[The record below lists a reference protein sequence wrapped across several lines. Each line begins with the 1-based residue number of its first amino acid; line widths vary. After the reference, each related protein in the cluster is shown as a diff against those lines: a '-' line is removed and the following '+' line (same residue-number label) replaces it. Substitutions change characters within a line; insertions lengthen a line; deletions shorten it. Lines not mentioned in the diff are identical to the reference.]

1 MRQII
6 TKSSKALICWP
17 NTVLSPFYRLTRSIF
32 TVTPS
37 FFKESKYYSH
47 SLCLNEKARL
57 RETKVLSTVKAH
69 PRRRGPKSPIQSQAH
84 APGRALPP
92 RDCSGDLARG
102 PGAQEG
108 ERRPGRGGHPHRP
121 LEAPGSDIFLSFFL
135 LSRDKLNSTL
145 CLRKITLKQKGVWI
159 EGHKIWR
166 DFSLHKN
173 IFINN
178 PSHTY
183 TPHTKLT

>member
-17 NTVLSPFYRLTRSIF
+17 NTVLSPFYRLTCSIF

-57 RETKVLSTVKAH
+57 RETKVLSIVKA
-69 PRRRGPKSPIQSQAH
+69 PPWRRGPESPTQSRAH
-84 APGRALPP
+84 APRRAPQP
-92 RDCSGDLARG
+92 RDGWGDPAGG

-108 ERRPGRGGHPHRP
+108 ERRPGQGGHPRRP
-121 LEAPGSDIFLSFFL
+121 L
-135 LSRDKLNSTL
+135 
-145 CLRKITLKQKGVWI
+145 
-159 EGHKIWR
+159 
-166 DFSLHKN
+166 
-173 IFINN
+173 
-178 PSHTY
+178 
-183 TPHTKLT
+183 

>member
-17 NTVLSPFYRLTRSIF
+17 NTVLSPFSRLTCSIF

-69 PRRRGPKSPIQSQAH
+69 PRQRGPESPTQSQAH
-84 APGRALPP
+84 APGRAPPP
-92 RDCSGDLARG
+92 RDCSGDPARG
-102 PGAQEG
+102 PEHGKGSAGQAEG
-108 ERRPGRGGHPHRP
+108 PPPPPSPG
-121 LEAPGSDIFLSFFL
+121 PGSDIVLSFFL

-145 CLRKITLKQKGVWI
+145 CLRKITLKQRGVWI

-166 DFSLHKN
+166 DFSFHKN